1 MSPEAIIFWVRIIG
15 GGIVFVWTYFTGICK
30 VIRGKAELYEYV
42 WMWTMCMFWMWI
54 AFKKWQGEKIGTVH
68 RASFRLSA

>member
-15 GGIVFVWTYFTGICK
+15 GAIVFVWTYFTGICK

-54 AFKKWQGEKIGTVH
+54 ALKK
-68 RASFRLSA
+68 